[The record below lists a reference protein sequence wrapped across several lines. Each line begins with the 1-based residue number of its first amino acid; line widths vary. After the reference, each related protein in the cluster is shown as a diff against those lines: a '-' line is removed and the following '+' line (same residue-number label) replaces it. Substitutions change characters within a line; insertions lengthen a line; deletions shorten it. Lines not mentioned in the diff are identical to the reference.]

1 MNEDDLVVHIV
12 DDDRAVRISLQRLL
26 CTAGI
31 KVRLYESAE
40 AFLSA
45 PNPKKLGTDCM
56 LLDLA
61 LPGVSGVDLLERL
74 HREGSALPVI
84 VMTGLGDVMAAVR
97 AMKAGALE
105 YLEKP
110 FTETA
115 LFAAISAAKG
125 KSLANVPGPADPNI
139 KEARARLA
147 TLSRR
152 EGQVLR
158 GLARGDGQ
166 KLIAYDL
173 GISVRTVEV
182 HRARM
187 LHRLGVR
194 NVAQA
199 ISLSAIADLRCY
211 DLDPPKAAYQKGP
224 ASSASSS

>member
-1 MNEDDLVVHIV
+1 
-12 DDDRAVRISLQRLL
+12 
-26 CTAGI
+26 
-31 KVRLYESAE
+31 
-40 AFLSA
+40 
-45 PNPKKLGTDCM
+45 
-56 LLDLA
+56 
-61 LPGVSGVDLLERL
+61 
-74 HREGSALPVI
+74 
-84 VMTGLGDVMAAVR
+84 MTGLGDVLAAVR

-166 KLIAYDL
+166 KPSPMTLASACVWSRCI
-173 GISVRTVEV
+173 VRACCTGSGPG
-182 HRARM
+182 M
-187 LHRLGVR
+187 L
-194 NVAQA
+194 
-199 ISLSAIADLRCY
+199 LRR
-211 DLDPPKAAYQKGP
+211 
-224 ASSASSS
+224 SASAP